1 MKGVFQPRKITAAMI
16 TISNKSRRIIFEI
29 GRKGRV
35 RAMEIVNSLKRV
47 KRRGRHAPLPRKAVE
62 PRCYIC
68 VRLRRPVFERLVPA
82 KSNHG
87 RNDQDYDQD
96 SSHDLLHCQKRA
108 GEIN

>member
-1 MKGVFQPRKITAAMI
+1 M
-16 TISNKSRRIIFEI
+16 SEI

-35 RAMEIVNSLKRV
+35 RAMEIVNSLNRV

-68 VRLRRPVFERLVPA
+68 VRLSRPVFERLVPA

-87 RNDQDYDQD
+87 RNDRDYNQQ
-96 SSHDLLHCQKRA
+96 SSHDH
-108 GEIN
+108 

>member
-1 MKGVFQPRKITAAMI
+1 LKGVFQPRKITAAMI
-16 TISNKSRRIIFEI
+16 TISTKSRRIIFEI

-35 RAMEIVNSLKRV
+35 RAMEIVNSFKRV

-68 VRLRRPVFERLVPA
+68 VRLRRPVFERLVPT

-87 RNDQDYDQD
+87 RND
-96 SSHDLLHCQKRA
+96 
-108 GEIN
+108 